1 MSENYGKPGNLRV
14 SMQDSV
20 RTGCCKKYM
29 GEYSESNL
37 FSIMRNKNNILK
49 NENTKK
55 GIITRVISPLI
66 GLFYIHV
73 TD

>member
-1 MSENYGKPGNLRV
+1 
-14 SMQDSV
+14 
-20 RTGCCKKYM
+20 
-29 GEYSESNL
+29 
-37 FSIMRNKNNILK
+37 MRNKNDVLK
-49 NENTKK
+49 NENAKK